1 MADHM
6 KKKISKAWNLSEHE
20 SGLRKL
26 EAETAREQYVSFA
39 SLREAQND
47 PEGVV
52 ILEGDEGGQIY
63 AVCPASLVRCSEETL
78 QQLLVDIDG
87 LVWND
92 LTSAR
97 LCYERLAIGSG
108 VSGGMGGGLVQNSL
122 WLHPKLEKLGL
133 FEKVEAVIEGRRSR
147 LAATQ

>member
-1 MADHM
+1 M
-6 KKKISKAWNLSEHE
+6 KKRILKPEPLLPHE

-26 EAETAREQYVSFA
+26 EAEAAGHDYFSFA
-39 SLREAQND
+39 SLSAAQSD

-63 AVCPASLVRCSEETL
+63 AVCPASLVKCSEEAL
-78 QQLLVDIDG
+78 QQLLADIDA

-97 LCYERLAIGSG
+97 LCFERRAIGSG
-108 VSGGMGGGLVQNSL
+108 VSGGMGGGLVRNSL